1 MSDRVARAR
10 LLSIAIDDVTVRR
23 TFLSFTLSSTIVAL
37 IYYIL
42 IYLMVFYPNRVVS
55 SLFMFP

>member
-10 LLSIAIDDVTVRR
+10 LLSIAIDDATVRR